1 MLGCFVEHL
10 GYLKG
15 SNFSISRHVSPNRS
29 AQSIAGVPAYD
40 GFWCDRLPQ
49 IPDQVVQDYY
59 HFQQR
64 GEQLVQ
70 PFFVKWLVWGQ
81 ANLPATFRRHGHAT
95 PVDRAQGNRLQSL
108 RRLDVLLLPWFLSPS
123 TYFFR

>member
-81 ANLPATFRRHGHAT
+81 ANLPAKFRRQVQAT
-95 PVDRAQGNRLQSL
+95 AGDCAQANRLESFLQ
-108 RRLDVLLLPWFLSPS
+108 LDFLFFLEFISP
-123 TYFFR
+123 TK